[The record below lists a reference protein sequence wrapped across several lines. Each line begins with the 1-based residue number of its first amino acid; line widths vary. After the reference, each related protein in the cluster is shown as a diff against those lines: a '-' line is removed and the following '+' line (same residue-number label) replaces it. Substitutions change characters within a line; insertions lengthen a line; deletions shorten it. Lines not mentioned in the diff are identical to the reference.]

1 MLRPWETLGSHY
13 HQDGNHMELTLFVII
28 GAVSVVAAAMMLISE
43 NAIHSAL
50 FLILNLACIAFFFLM
65 LDAPFL
71 AMVQITVYAG
81 AIMVL
86 FLFVIMLLGA
96 ERVEPSRQPRFRW
109 LTPMVIVLTLV
120 FLVTTSVAI
129 IDGKINLTE
138 PQQIQPR
145 VRVVHALEG
154 VPQIDAYLNG
164 APITQGLAF
173 LENSDFSTHDPG
185 RYTVAVFPAGA
196 DPNTASPLVEQAIDL
211 QSGEALSLTA
221 VGRSTPSLVLAT
233 EDLSYNEKKDTA
245 RITAINALPDRDWV
259 SVFNDTNPDNR
270 RVLIDKLD
278 FGVAANIQ
286 VEKGTYTIGLYPN
299 GNDRNSLA
307 EFKDEKLDADVSV
320 LWVFA
325 EERRPDNSFV
335 NVLVPLKTSTNP
347 SFGGPNHVGQLL
359 FSLYV
364 LPFEMVSLLLLV
376 AMIGAI
382 VLTHEVLPVRRK
394 VERRLAVNPS
404 AGVEQPASSEGK

>member
-1 MLRPWETLGSHY
+1 MLRPWKTLASHNY
-13 HQDGNHMELTLFVII
+13 QDGNHMELTLFVII

-120 FLVTTSVAI
+120 FLITTSVAI

-145 VRVVHALEG
+145 VRVVNALEG

-164 APITQGLAF
+164 APIAQGLTF
-173 LENSDFSTHDPG
+173 LNGSDFGIHDPG
-185 RYTVAVFPAGA
+185 RYSVAVFPAGA
-196 DPNTASPLVEQAIDL
+196 DPNTASPLVKQDIDL
-211 QSGEALSLTA
+211 KSGEALSLTA

-233 EDLSYNEKKDTA
+233 EDLSYNEKKDTG
-245 RITAINALPDRDWV
+245 RVTAINALPDRDWV
-259 SVFNDTNPDNR
+259 SVFNDTDPDNR

-278 FGVAANIQ
+278 YGVAANIQ
-286 VEKGTYTIGLYPN
+286 VEKGTYTVGLYPN

-307 EFKDEKLDADVSV
+307 EFKDEKLDADISV

-335 NVLVPLKTSTNP
+335 NVLVPLKTNTNP
-347 SFGGPNHVGQLL
+347 SFGGPSHVGQLL

-382 VLTHEVLPVRRK
+382 VLTHEALPVRRK
-394 VERRLAVNPS
+394 IERRLAVNPS